1 MKDNSFDRAMGQIV
15 AQAEAER
22 QQEVKSLQRAEW
34 FGRVRTA
41 FVYLFIATVL
51 IFAYNFHDK
60 IGDLVA
66 TVMPTKATAGI
77 ASATGT
83 NGVTGTASEPPAA
96 KAAVG
101 IQGAQQNA
109 AVRDSLIDSLAK

>member
-1 MKDNSFDRAMGQIV
+1 MKNNSFDRAMGQIV

-22 QQEVKSLQRAEW
+22 AQEVKAQQRAEW

-66 TVMPTKATAGI
+66 TAMPSRAA
-77 ASATGT
+77 AAMTGT
-83 NGVTGTASEPPAA
+83 NGVSGASGEPSG
-96 KAAVG
+96 KAAVAL
-101 IQGAQQNA
+101 QGAQQNA
-109 AVRDSLIDSLAK
+109 AIRDSLIDSLSK